1 MQNHGWGRNVLQ
13 RATEIAAQGE
23 VNYIPDILNELF
35 FGPIILTC
43 QYPIG
48 GLKHF
53 CFESFGWKKHATF
66 FACGDPLP
74 SGSLTGMGMAG
85 PSI

>member
-1 MQNHGWGRNVLQ
+1 MFFREPLKSLLKV
-13 RATEIAAQGE
+13 E
-23 VNYIPDILNELF
+23 VNYIPDILNEPF

-53 CFESFGWKKHATF
+53 CFESFGET
-66 FACGDPLP
+66 
-74 SGSLTGMGMAG
+74 MAG
-85 PSI
+85 KTRYLFCMW